1 MTKKKHSQN
10 RKDLSKFF
18 WLASFACFGAVGYRH
33 LPESITSSIWFF
45 VLVVLAVF
53 LMFWFVLATTP
64 DEKKIKRQKK
74 LDERAAYAANIDA
87 RFKKNPNSQSR
98 ENEPP
103 LF

>member
-1 MTKKKHSQN
+1 MYPNSSGLPPSRASALPATASYQN
-10 RKDLSKFF
+10 RSPRLF
-18 WLASFACFGAVGYRH
+18 L
-33 LPESITSSIWFF
+33 
-45 VLVVLAVF
+45 LVVLAVF

-87 RFKKNPNSQSR
+87 RFKKNPNSHSR

>member
-1 MTKKKHSQN
+1 MTKKKRGQN

-18 WLASFACFGAVGYRH
+18 WLASFACFGAAAYRH

-45 VLVVLAVF
+45 VLVVLAIF

-64 DEKKIKRQKK
+64 DEKKIKKQRQ
-74 LDERAAYAANIDA
+74 LDERAAYAEGIDK
-87 RFKKNPNSQSR
+87 RFQGGHPTSP
-98 ENEPP
+98 EEEPP

>member
-1 MTKKKHSQN
+1 VTKKKRSQN
-10 RKDLSKFF
+10 RKDISKFF
-18 WLASFACFGAVGYRH
+18 WLASFACFGAAAYRK

-74 LDERAAYAANIDA
+74 LDERAAYAANIDK
-87 RFKKNPNSQSR
+87 RFQGRHPTSP
-98 ENEPP
+98 EEEPP

>member
-1 MTKKKHSQN
+1 MSKKKRSQN
-10 RKDLSKFF
+10 RKDVSKFF
-18 WLASFACFGAVGYRH
+18 WLASFACFGAAGYRK

-45 VLVVLAVF
+45 LLVILAVF
-53 LMFWFVLATTP
+53 LMFWIVLAITP

-87 RFKKNPNSQSR
+87 RFKKNPNSHSR

>member
-10 RKDLSKFF
+10 RKDVSKFF
-18 WLASFACFGAVGYRH
+18 WLASFACFGAAGYRK
-33 LPESITSSIWFF
+33 LPESITSSAWFF
-45 VLVVLAVF
+45 WLVAAGVIVF
-53 LMFWFVLATTP
+53 FWIVLATTP

-87 RFKKNPNSQSR
+87 RFKKNPNSHSR